1 MSTVRRLD
9 LLAAGMFLGGL
20 FIAAWC
26 LFTGTFNGAWLLAV
40 LMVAGFVGITCW
52 TARRD

>member
-1 MSTVRRLD
+1 MSLARKLD
-9 LLAAGMFLGGL
+9 LTAALLFVGGL

-26 LFTGTFNGAWLLAV
+26 VFTSTYNGAWLLAV

-52 TARRD
+52 TAHRD